1 MIVMM
6 IISVKFKIDGKA
18 YYFQNEFEDIVKDDY
33 VLVETEKGI
42 QLGKVYEINIDKDN
56 IKINNELKKVVKK
69 ATKKDYDLYLK
80 NLSEAATILV
90 ETRKK
95 IEKDEI
101 PMRLIDAMYTFD
113 KKQLIFNFVAD
124 ERVDFRDLVKYLAAK
139 YKTHIEL
146 HQIGVRDKAKEIGGL
161 GQCGRILCCKKFKNS
176 MDGISINMAKN
187 QNISLN
193 PSKINGCCGRLLC
206 CLSYEDEAYS
216 ELREKLPKINEII
229 NVDGKKC
236 KVIKVDLLKKQVTV
250 NFDDEEKVVDYNDK

>member
-1 MIVMM
+1 MM
-6 IISVKFKIDGKA
+6 KVVSVKFKTDGKA
-18 YYFQNEFEDIVKDDY
+18 YFFENEFDDIIKNDY

-42 QLGKVYEINIDKDN
+42 QLGKIFDDNIDVN
-56 IKINNELKKVVKK
+56 ILKINNELKKVVKK
-69 ATKKDYDLYLK
+69 ATKKDYDKYLK
-80 NLSEAATILV
+80 NMSDAENVLF

-95 IEKDEI
+95 IEEEEI

-113 KKQLIFNFVAD
+113 KKQLILNFVAD

-146 HQIGVRDKAKEIGGL
+146 HQMGVRDKAKEIGGI

-206 CLSYEDEAYS
+206 CLSYEDELYC
-216 ELREKLPKINEII
+216 ELREELPKVNDII
-229 NVDGKKC
+229 DVDGKKG
-236 KVIKVDLLKKQVTV
+236 KVTKVDLLKKQVSV
-250 NFDDEEKVVDYNDK
+250 IIDEEEKVVDFNDK